1 MSVNADE
8 VVCEGAAIQ
17 AAILSGMDR
26 RVFRDVL
33 MMDVIPLPIGLETH
47 DGRMETII
55 PKNSRIPV
63 SLTKYFQTFED
74 NQRGLTVEVYEGEH
88 EIAKE
93 NDHICYFNFVLPRDK
108 VGKAGEFAHPVTFT
122 MNASG
127 VLQVQAGI
135 HHDSEEKPMSKA
147 AIYLMITYIVALFA
161 FYVFFRIYFAPER
174 DVTIST

>member
-1 MSVNADE
+1 MSVNPDE

-33 MMDVIPLPIGLETH
+33 MMDVIPLPIGLETA
-47 DGRMETII
+47 DGSMEVLI
-55 PKNSRIPV
+55 PKNARIPV
-63 SLTKYFQTFED
+63 SLTKYFATYED
-74 NQRGLTVEVYEGEH
+74 DQRGLTIEVYEGEDPV
-88 EIAKE
+88 AKA
-93 NDHICYFNFVLPRDK
+93 NDHICYFNFRLPADK
-108 VGKAGEFAHPVTFT
+108 VGRAGEFAHPVTFT

-147 AIYLMITYIVALFA
+147 ALYVMALYIAALFA
-161 FYVFFRIYFAPER
+161 FYVFFRIYFAAER
-174 DVTIST
+174 DVTLTT

>member
-17 AAILSGMDR
+17 AAILSGMDP

-33 MMDVIPLPIGLETH
+33 MMDVIPLPIGLETA
-47 DGRMETII
+47 DGRMEVLL

-63 SLTKYFQTFED
+63 SLTKYFQTYED
-74 NQRGLTVEVYEGEH
+74 DQRGLTIDVYEGEGAV
-88 EIAKE
+88 AKE
-93 NDHICYFNFVLPRDK
+93 NDHISLFNFALPRDK
-108 VGKAGEFAHPVTFT
+108 IGPAGEFRHPVTFT

-135 HHDSEEKPMSKA
+135 HHDSEEAPMSKT
-147 AIYLMITYIVALFA
+147 AIILMGSYVAALFA
-161 FYVFFRIYFAPER
+161 FYVFFRIYFADER
-174 DVTIST
+174 DITGTN